1 MVSSL
6 IVFMDLHSFLIY
18 RHVGGSRL
26 CPTAGIV
33 VFDSIALV
41 TAWLVGMSAEHP
53 LRPFRRRVRQR
64 PGSHFAGQAKPCR
77 VQPLEKTR
85 EAFLPKIQLL
95 DLEIEG
101 REQIA
106 ERKIIDNK
114 AVELMA
120 VNR

>member
-1 MVSSL
+1 
-6 IVFMDLHSFLIY
+6 MDLHSFLIY
-18 RHVGGSRL
+18 RHIRGSRL
-26 CPTAGIV
+26 SPTAGV
-33 VFDSIALV
+33 VIFDSIELV
-41 TAWLVGMSAEHP
+41 TACLVRMSAEHP
-53 LRPFRRRVRQR
+53 LRPFRRGVRQC

-85 EAFLPKIQLL
+85 ETFLPKIHLL

-106 ERKIIDNK
+106 ERKIINNK